1 MEKEKIQKIIIETQK
16 KLDNYINTL
25 FYARKPI
32 PMQYLSNLKSSF
44 GAFYMLLKKPEIDK
58 EELVNHLNIISES
71 VNITEKALMS
81 EGNFAVMNFIG
92 NIKRDVIHLKKLL
105 ET

>member
-25 FYARKPI
+25 FYARKSI
-32 PMQYLSNLKSSF
+32 PMQYFSNLKASF
-44 GAFYMLLKKPEIDK
+44 SAFSILLKKPEIDK
-58 EELVNHLNIISES
+58 EELINQLNIISES
-71 VNITEKALMS
+71 VDVTEKALMS

-92 NIKRDVIHLKKLL
+92 DIKRDIISLKKLL